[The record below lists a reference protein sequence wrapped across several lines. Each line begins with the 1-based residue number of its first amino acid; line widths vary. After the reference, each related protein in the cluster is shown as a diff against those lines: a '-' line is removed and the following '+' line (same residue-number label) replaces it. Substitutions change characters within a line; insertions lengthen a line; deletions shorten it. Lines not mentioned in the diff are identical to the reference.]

1 MIAIYIPPFIYFQA
15 HWQAMFAQEF
25 MCNGTEEFSL
35 INTVHVATTQPPIH
49 NAMLETTHLQMLWFE
64 DNVRT
69 PIVAN
74 P

>member
-1 MIAIYIPPFIYFQA
+1 
-15 HWQAMFAQEF
+15 MFAQEF

>member
-1 MIAIYIPPFIYFQA
+1 
-15 HWQAMFAQEF
+15 

-35 INTVHVATTQPPIH
+35 TQCSYNPTTNPAQ
-49 NAMLETTHLQMLWFE
+49 NAMLETTQMLWFE

-74 P
+74 IYLIPSLCMNHDL